1 MSAPVPGWYPA
12 PDRVGHMRYWDGVQW
27 TDQYQTA
34 APTST
39 PPAVQ
44 PTAYRSEE
52 QWWPAPGADTGV
64 RLDVAPDVGA
74 ARAYASFW
82 GRAGAAVVD
91 YGIVLAAAFIFGA
104 TLGSLIY
111 VIYGEVDDTTLDVAF
126 ELLGYPLY
134 FGLYW
139 WFYTTGWSPGRALV
153 GIRIVDEQGGR
164 PGARRGIGRLLM
176 SFIST
181 LILGVGYLAM
191 LWSPTKQTW
200 HDGAAGTYVVRVR

>member
-1 MSAPVPGWYPA
+1 MSTPVPGWYPA
-12 PDRVGHMRYWDGVQW
+12 PDRVGQMRYWDGVQW
-27 TDQYQTA
+27 TDQYQAA
-34 APTST
+34 APVSV
-39 PPAVQ
+39 PPATE
-44 PTAYRSEE
+44 PTSYRPEE
-52 QWWPAPGADTGV
+52 QWWPAPATGTGV
-64 RLDVAPDVGA
+64 SPGVATVLDH

-82 GRAGAAVVD
+82 GRAGASIVD
-91 YGIVLAAAFIFGA
+91 TIILFAGSFVLGA

-111 VIYGEVDDTTLDVAF
+111 GIYGDVDDTTLFVVLD
-126 ELLGYPLY
+126 LIGYPLY
-134 FGLYW
+134 FGVIW
-139 WFYTTGWSPGRALV
+139 WYYTTGWSPGRALV

-181 LILGVGYLAM
+181 LIVGVGYLAM